1 MDCSFLDSTR
11 EMIQQNGWKRLLL
24 AVSGGLDSMCLA
36 HFFICNKDALGIEWL
51 GIAHVHHGLRE
62 GSADLDAELVRK
74 FAEKHDVPFFL
85 KKLDGAALKNADGS
99 LENNA
104 REARYQALKSIV
116 FELQDKNYLD
126 CHGFQ
131 PRNDMQ
137 TVIVTAHHAGDQAET
152 VYLRMKRGVTLTGL
166 RGIQKVRTFSEI
178 PACAGMT
185 TMLFRPFLNISREE
199 LTRYAKDND
208 INWREDESNSDT
220 QFARNQA
227 RHLSLP
233 NLEKL
238 VPGASEQL
246 CRIARKAAPAYEK
259 AMAVADKLFS
269 PMVISNE
276 NGLLLDTKK
285 AKVPL
290 KGGMD
295 EIFRLWLDKQGYR
308 FPIGCFKGKGFVSEI
323 RNLSYRTRF
332 IVKNRN
338 IIGIYDKNTTP
349 DL

>member
-11 EMIQQNGWKRLLL
+11 EMIQQNGWKNLLL

-36 HFFICNKDALGIEWL
+36 HFFICNKEALGIEWL
-51 GIAHVHHGLRE
+51 GVAHVHHGLRE
-62 GSADLDAELVRK
+62 GSADLDAELVEQ
-74 FAEKHDVPFFL
+74 FAEAQGVPFFL
-85 KKLDGAALKNADGS
+85 KRLDGEALKAREGS

-137 TVIVTAHHAGDQAET
+137 TVIVTAHHGGDQAET
-152 VYLRMKRGVTLTGL
+152 VYLRLRRGVTLTGL
-166 RGIQKVRTFSEI
+166 RGIQMVREGHDDF
-178 PACAGMT
+178 PAI
-185 TMLFRPFLNISREE
+185 FRPFLNISREE
-199 LTRYAKDND
+199 LTKYAQKKD

-220 QFARNQA
+220 KFARNQIRLQA
-227 RHLSLP
+227 LP
-233 NLEKL
+233 NLEREFS
-238 VPGASEQL
+238 GASAQL
-246 CRIARKAAPAYEK
+246 CRIAQKAAPAYEK
-259 AMAVADKLFS
+259 VMAIADKLFS
-269 PMVISNE
+269 PMVVSTE
-276 NGLLLDTKK
+276 NGLTLDTKK
-285 AKVPL
+285 AKVSL

-332 IVKNRN
+332 IVKNRH
-338 IIGIYDKNTTP
+338 IIRIYSKKSATDI
-349 DL
+349 

>member
-1 MDCSFLDSTR
+1 M
-11 EMIQQNGWKRLLL
+11 EIQTEKIKETIQRNGWKNLLL

-36 HFFICNKDALGIEWL
+36 HFFICNKYALGIEWL
-51 GIAHVHHGLRE
+51 GVAHVHHGLRE
-62 GSADLDAELVRK
+62 GSADLDAELVEQ
-74 FAEKHDVPFFL
+74 FAEAQGVPFFL
-85 KKLDGAALKNADGS
+85 KRLDGEALKAREGS

-152 VYLRMKRGVTLTGL
+152 VYLRLRRGVTLTGL
-166 RGIQKVRTFSEI
+166 RGIQMVREGHDDF
-178 PACAGMT
+178 PAI
-185 TMLFRPFLNISREE
+185 FRPFLNISREE
-199 LTRYAKDND
+199 LTKYAKDND

-220 QFARNQA
+220 KFARNQIRLQA
-227 RHLSLP
+227 LP
-233 NLEKL
+233 NLEREFS
-238 VPGASEQL
+238 GASAQL
-246 CRIARKAAPAYEK
+246 CRIAQKAAPAYEK
-259 AMAVADKLFS
+259 VMAIADKLFS
-269 PMVISNE
+269 PMVVSTE
-276 NGLLLDTKK
+276 NGLTLDTKK
-285 AKVPL
+285 AKVSL

-332 IVKNRN
+332 IEKNRH
-338 IIGIYDKNTTP
+338 IIRIYSKKSATDI
-349 DL
+349 

>member
-1 MDCSFLDSTR
+1 MNISLADIKET
-11 EMIQQNGWKRLLL
+11 IQRNGWKNLLL

-36 HFFICNKDALGIEWL
+36 HFFICNKYALGIEWL
-51 GIAHVHHGLRE
+51 GVAHVHHGLRE
-62 GSADLDAELVRK
+62 GSADLDAELVEQ
-74 FAEKHDVPFFL
+74 FAEAQGVPFFL
-85 KKLDGAALKNADGS
+85 KRLDGEALKAREGS

-104 REARYQALKSIV
+104 REARYQALRSIV

-152 VYLRMKRGVTLTGL
+152 VYLRLRRGVTLTGL
-166 RGIQKVRTFSEI
+166 RGIQMVREGHDDF
-178 PACAGMT
+178 PAI
-185 TMLFRPFLNISREE
+185 FRPFLNISREE
-199 LTRYAKDND
+199 LTKYAKDND

-220 QFARNQA
+220 KFARNQIRLQA
-227 RHLSLP
+227 LP
-233 NLEKL
+233 NLEREFS
-238 VPGASEQL
+238 GASAQL
-246 CRIARKAAPAYEK
+246 CRIAKKAAPAYEK
-259 AMAVADKLFS
+259 VMAIADKLFS
-269 PMVISNE
+269 PMVVSTE
-276 NGLLLDTKK
+276 NGLTLDTKK
-285 AKVPL
+285 AKVSL

-332 IVKNRN
+332 IVKNRH
-338 IIGIYDKNTTP
+338 IIRIYSKKSATDI
-349 DL
+349 

>member
-1 MDCSFLDSTR
+1 MNISLADIKET
-11 EMIQQNGWKRLLL
+11 IQRNGWKNLLL

-36 HFFICNKDALGIEWL
+36 HFFICNKYALGIEWL
-51 GIAHVHHGLRE
+51 GVAHVHHGLRE
-62 GSADLDAELVRK
+62 GSADLDAELVEQ
-74 FAEKHDVPFFL
+74 FAEAQGVPFFL
-85 KKLDGAALKNADGS
+85 KRLDGEALKAREGS

-152 VYLRMKRGVTLTGL
+152 VYLRLRRGVTLTGL
-166 RGIQKVRTFSEI
+166 RGIQMVREGHDDF
-178 PACAGMT
+178 PAI
-185 TMLFRPFLNISREE
+185 FRPFLNISREE
-199 LTRYAKDND
+199 LTKYAKDND

-220 QFARNQA
+220 KFARNQIRLQA
-227 RHLSLP
+227 LP
-233 NLEKL
+233 NLEREFS
-238 VPGASEQL
+238 GASAQL
-246 CRIARKAAPAYEK
+246 CRIAQKAAPAYEK
-259 AMAVADKLFS
+259 VMAIADKLFS
-269 PMVISNE
+269 PMVVSTE
-276 NGLLLDTKK
+276 NGLTLDTKK
-285 AKVPL
+285 AKVSL

-332 IVKNRN
+332 IVKNRH
-338 IIGIYDKNTTP
+338 IIRIYSKKSATDI
-349 DL
+349 